1 MELHTLSLL
10 CDDIH
15 ASYLHAWPDSE
26 ISVWI
31 IPHIAA
37 HNFRNPYRL
46 TATYTFRLIITVYAA
61 DETYPGWNPKLSER
75 TLLDTTL
82 DQAFIIQDFR
92 DWLQKGVHS

>member
-1 MELHTLSLL
+1 MELHTLTQL

-15 ASYLHAWPDSE
+15 TCYSVAWPDSE

-31 IPHIAA
+31 VSHIGT
-37 HNFRNPYRL
+37 HNFHNPYRL
-46 TATYTFRLIITVYAA
+46 TATYTFRLMITVYAA

-75 TLLDTTL
+75 PLLDINL

-92 DWLQKGVHS
+92 DWLWKGVHP